1 MMRLVASW
9 RCFTTKLAV
18 SHKHVVPPLSAHC
31 VVMEMSLHVV
41 VCVCACVR
49 TVQRLIFLFVFAYGQ
64 VFLGNES

>member
-18 SHKHVVPPLSAHC
+18 SHKHVAPPLSAHSHGNVFAC
-31 VVMEMSLHVV
+31 GV
-41 VCVCACVR
+41 VCVCVR